1 MALPEKPIKS
11 AFVII
16 CLLGLAYV
24 DITVANFADYVSD
37 QITDSVKLGLI
48 VLLCVVGFVSGRE
61 FLRFT
66 RTTSIFLAAMSF
78 LVVFHVTELTEEFTL
93 FQPMPLFGEMTL
105 AKHAF
110 ETTMLIGSI
119 CLLLGGIYFSVF
131 EINKARKQLD
141 AHVKQLKSLAS
152 QLSITEERE
161 RRELA
166 TQLHDHIGQSLIV
179 SKAKLDEQRRSE
191 ISHEHARV
199 LEEVCERLKKVIQD
213 TRSLTFDLSSPLLYM
228 IGFEA
233 AAEQWLAD
241 EIQEKHGIKTEFE
254 NDEQH
259 KPIGNDIRAILF
271 RNLRELL
278 INVVKHA
285 KAEKVKVSVC
295 REDADIRVSIEDDG
309 VGFDPVEVRS
319 RSIMDGKFGLFSIG
333 ERLEQLGG
341 RVEIDSKPGTGSRV
355 MMTAPLKS
363 EEVTAGSPKW
373 KDRRAKGRDES
384 QLSWD

>member
-24 DITVANFADYVSD
+24 DITVANVAGYVSD
-37 QITDSVKLGLI
+37 QIADSVKLALI
-48 VLLCVVGFVSGRE
+48 VLMCFVGFVSGRE

-78 LVVFHVTELTEEFTL
+78 LVVFHVTELTEEFMV
-93 FQPMPLFGEMTL
+93 FKPAPLLGEMTL

-110 ETTMLIGSI
+110 ETGMLIGSI
-119 CLLLGGIYFSVF
+119 CLLLGGIYFSVS
-131 EINKARKQLD
+131 EISKARKQLD
-141 AHVKQLKSLAS
+141 THVAQLKSLAS

-161 RRELA
+161 RHQLA
-166 TQLHDHIGQSLIV
+166 TQLHDHIGQSLII
-179 SKAKLDEQRRSE
+179 SKAKLDEQRNSDV
-191 ISHEHARV
+191 SDEHAKV

-213 TRSLTFDLSSPLLYM
+213 TRSLTFDLSSPLLYL

-259 KPIGNDIRAILF
+259 KLMSDDIRAILF

-285 KAEKVKVSVC
+285 KAEKVKVSVS
-295 REDADIRVSIEDDG
+295 RYDGDIRVCIEDDG

-319 RSIMDGKFGLFSIG
+319 RSIAEGKFGLFSIA

-341 RVEIDSKPGTGSRV
+341 CVQIDSKPGTGSRII
-355 MMTAPLKS
+355 MTAPLKH
-363 EEVTAGSPKW
+363 EEATTGS
-373 KDRRAKGRDES
+373 DH
-384 QLSWD
+384 